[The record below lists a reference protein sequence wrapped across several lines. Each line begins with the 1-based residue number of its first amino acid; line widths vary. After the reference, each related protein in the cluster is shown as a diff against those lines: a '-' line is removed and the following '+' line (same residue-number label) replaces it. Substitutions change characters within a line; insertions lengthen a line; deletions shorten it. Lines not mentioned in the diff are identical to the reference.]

1 MRTDSPGGG
10 PPGNG
15 EGVIFP
21 CWKAAAVEEEK
32 KIDITNNKNVLYA
45 IYVYKCKCAGTIL
58 CSSAKW
64 VFSEP
69 FMRLVAYNLRGGP
82 QVS

>member
-1 MRTDSPGGG
+1 MRMVSPGGG

-32 KIDITNNKNVLYA
+32 KIDITNPKNVLYA
-45 IYVYKCKCAGTIL
+45 IYVYMQMCRDNT
-58 CSSAKW
+58 
-64 VFSEP
+64 V
-69 FMRLVAYNLRGGP
+69 LVHEMGFLWTFYAISGL
-82 QVS
+82 